1 MHLHVKHTYF
11 IYYTYIYIYIYKY
24 TCISCFVPTHIRL
37 AFPMCEDSMRARI
50 EPIPLIFMIILDGEI
65 PLIVASQPL
74 VSLNKV
80 LLNPI
85 SGGPGTLG
93 AGRLTSHEFK
103 QRNPRWEKK
112 NTASKSR

>member
-1 MHLHVKHTYF
+1 
-11 IYYTYIYIYIYKY
+11 
-24 TCISCFVPTHIRL
+24 
-37 AFPMCEDSMRARI
+37 MCEDSMRARI
-50 EPIPLIFMIILDGEI
+50 EAIPLIFMIILDGEI

-93 AGRLTSHEFK
+93 AGRLTSHEFE
-103 QRNPRWEKK
+103 QRNPRWEEK

>member
-1 MHLHVKHTYF
+1 
-11 IYYTYIYIYIYKY
+11 
-24 TCISCFVPTHIRL
+24 
-37 AFPMCEDSMRARI
+37 MCEDSMRARI
-50 EPIPLIFMIILDGEI
+50 EAIPLIFMIILDGEI
-65 PLIVASQPL
+65 PLTVASQPL

-112 NTASKSR
+112 YGIQIALDRYSGIAIKWETIIYTMGPPNLHVQRFLW